1 MVTDGSKARVDSA
14 GWPICELCPARLN
27 RVKHTRPHG
36 PGRACSPRCKN
47 PPSISSSAHI
57 ARATP
62 SRSHR
67 QKAPSIGRFTAAQ
80 PAVSIA
86 PPPPPIWQSLQQQGW
101 KQLVSSRRSRALCRS
116 WLELANEDCLSEWE
130 IKRGGY
136 YQHDTTKSLICSHR
150 DDQRVRLRSSADS
163 TARQLLHESSID
175 ATLLDLTAIKLLRS
189 DSGAGEQSIHFDITQ
204 YDLAIQCFTVLFYLT
219 DTTSTAVPTVPLA
232 DLRDTFT
239 EGEKHPSATAKAK
252 LTDARLHT
260 ERVSAG
266 DAMII
271 NCACPHKGKA
281 NPDDG
286 RRYVLFLL
294 FYPKRASKPDTE
306 EQRYPMGVVR

>member
-1 MVTDGSKARVDSA
+1 
-14 GWPICELCPARLN
+14 
-27 RVKHTRPHG
+27 VKHTRPHG
-36 PGRACSPRCKN
+36 LGERCHPRCKN
-47 PPSISSSAHI
+47 PPNTPSPTHI
-57 ARATP
+57 LSVIP
-62 SRSHR
+62 SRSHKR
-67 QKAPSIGRFTAAQ
+67 KAPSTGRFTAAQ

-86 PPPPPIWQSLQQQGW
+86 PPPIQRPLQQQGW
-101 KQLVSSRRSRALCRS
+101 KLLVSSRRSRALCRS
-116 WLELANEDCLSEWE
+116 WLELANEDCLREWE

-281 NPDDG
+281 NQDDG
-286 RRYVLFLL
+286 RRYVLFLH
-294 FYPKRASKPDTE
+294 YHPKRASKPDTE